1 MKKAALISPLSVL
14 GLWAFFFVPL
24 SWALDAQ
31 APEPT
36 LPPSPVID
44 LASVAATLEQTNENL
59 LDHTLAPEIAQAMN
73 DAKVEYAQSVR
84 QRTAFP
90 GTAKPEEEAPSTV
103 SLANAQ
109 PTLESLVTEV
119 EELRSKVA
127 VEKASL
133 LALQSPRRAKVT
145 GAKTVFN
152 YLDTSVYE
160 VTSAVDHVT
169 DIQLKAGESLTT
181 PPTSGDTVRWSI
193 GVMKSGAAPTETT
206 HLIVKPLDDNIQ
218 TNLIIA
224 TDQHVY
230 QLRLKS
236 GPYHMP
242 VVAWNYP
249 EDSERA
255 FQAAVKREASIE
267 TTINPDQL
275 RFSYEISS
283 TWSYSWTPVRVFDDG
298 KKTFIQ
304 MPKDMR
310 VSEAPVLFLIED
322 GSEPLLTNY
331 RVKGDYYIVDRLIEK
346 AELRVG
352 PTKKV
357 TIELERPNWFER
369 NFL

>member
-1 MKKAALISPLSVL
+1 MRSLTIITLL
-14 GLWAFFFVPL
+14 GLFVLKAPY
-24 SWALDAQ
+24 ALASD
-31 APEPT
+31 E
-36 LPPSPVID
+36 LPPEALLPKESATD
-44 LASVAATLEQTNENL
+44 LQAMLAVLDKASEELSNDN
-59 LDHTLAPEIAQAMN
+59 LAPEIRLALKDAQEEYQQTVHER
-73 DAKVEYAQSVR
+73 AKSAAAHKSS
-84 QRTAFP
+84 
-90 GTAKPEEEAPSTV
+90 APK
-103 SLANAQ
+103 
-109 PTLESLVTEV
+109 PTLPETQEKLPSLETLATEV
-119 EELRSKVA
+119 DELKSKLV

-133 LALQSPRRAKVT
+133 QALQSPRRVKVT

-152 YLDTSVYE
+152 YLDTAVYE

-169 DIQLKAGESLTT
+169 DIQLKAGEVLTT

-193 GVMKSGAAPTETT
+193 GVMKSGSLPEETT
-206 HLIVKPLDDNIQ
+206 HLIVKPLDDKIQ

-249 EDSERA
+249 EDSQRA
-255 FQAAVKREASIE
+255 LDAAVKREASQE
-267 TTINPDQL
+267 VTITPDEL
-275 RFSYEISS
+275 RFAYEI
-283 TWSYSWTPVRVFDDG
+283 TPRDRYPWTPVRVFDDG

-304 MPKDMR
+304 MPKEMR
-310 VSEAPVLFLIED
+310 TSDAPALFLIED

-331 RVKGDYYIVDRLIEK
+331 RVKGDYYIVDRLLEK

-352 PTKKV
+352 TSKKV

-369 NFL
+369 NF